1 MVMRMLGQKWPALL
15 QVPSEAVAVGEG
27 LLMFEMH
34 LYASIVRSQTIIYAM
49 PTLRCGMSRSIC

>member
-34 LYASIVRSQTIIYAM
+34 L
-49 PTLRCGMSRSIC
+49 